1 MAMLTPKHGKLN
13 SNRCNTF
20 RGFRWVAKHIEF
32 HRKIKQSITRDSH
45 KLMMIASSNEMKIKV
60 MMYIDRKEFLF
71 KLKIKKQKNCF
82 YSEKH

>member
-1 MAMLTPKHGKLN
+1 MAMLTPKHGRLN
-13 SNRCNTF
+13 SNLCNTF
-20 RGFRWVAKHIEF
+20 RGFSGSHIEF
-32 HRKIKQSITRDSH
+32 HRKIKQSITGDSQ

-60 MMYIDRKEFLF
+60 MMYIDRKEFVF